1 MVGAMDD
8 FMSNVNPEDD
18 PTLDATQRADAED
31 AIRSL
36 DDTGQVKDTEGTQEP
51 QPAATSEPHTGRPL
65 THDIPRATN
74 PYAVYA
80 EQQRMQEGQEF
91 QQVYQ
96 SHPAQQAYQ
105 AQPAQAQPA
114 QPQHAQPQHAQPQP
128 NAQTQQ
134 IPQASQPYQAPQVQ
148 SGAGA
153 NQRFTQTAPITPGAE
168 QAPTQ
173 QYPAQPGA
181 AFGNT
186 QRTYGSQY
194 AQPQADQQAT
204 ARQQI
209 PYVNRQDVMG
219 QGTSRSARPTAEP
232 VVQERA
238 VSVPPTKKGGAST
251 LKSLLVGL
259 AGGAVSAAAVT
270 LALSAM
276 GVGGKTN
283 TITLNTTDSS
293 AGQTITIDANT
304 EDATIAQV
312 AAAKALPSVVSVYV
326 TAGDSYGLG
335 SGVILDTNGNII
347 TNYHVVEGADVV
359 TVTINGKSYDATIVG
374 TDASS
379 DLAVVHAE
387 LDGDTVTPMEVGDS
401 DALVVGEWVMTIG
414 SPFGLDQSVSAG
426 IVSSLSRN
434 QMMTSYTGNT
444 LYTNLIQTDAS
455 INPGNSGGA
464 MVNSQGQL
472 VGINTLFSSDTESFA
487 GIGFAIPG
495 NYAVDIANKII
506 SGEQVTH
513 AYIGLT
519 MQTVNAQNAQE
530 NHLSVNQ
537 GAYVAE
543 VAKDSPA
550 EAAGIQEGDI
560 IVALGGEEITSAD
573 GMILAV
579 RSHKIGETTTITF
592 MRGSEKME
600 AEVTFSDDAE
610 LQKLQQEQLEQQQEE
625 QGYGLEGTPKGPGR
639 GDGGDVSLDEI
650 FEWLFDNRGGSYEI
664 NE

>member
-1 MVGAMDD
+1 
-8 FMSNVNPEDD
+8 
-18 PTLDATQRADAED
+18 
-31 AIRSL
+31 
-36 DDTGQVKDTEGTQEP
+36 
-51 QPAATSEPHTGRPL
+51 
-65 THDIPRATN
+65 
-74 PYAVYA
+74 
-80 EQQRMQEGQEF
+80 
-91 QQVYQ
+91 
-96 SHPAQQAYQ
+96 
-105 AQPAQAQPA
+105 
-114 QPQHAQPQHAQPQP
+114 
-128 NAQTQQ
+128 
-134 IPQASQPYQAPQVQ
+134 
-148 SGAGA
+148 
-153 NQRFTQTAPITPGAE
+153 
-168 QAPTQ
+168 
-173 QYPAQPGA
+173 
-181 AFGNT
+181 
-186 QRTYGSQY
+186 
-194 AQPQADQQAT
+194 
-204 ARQQI
+204 
-209 PYVNRQDVMG
+209 
-219 QGTSRSARPTAEP
+219 
-232 VVQERA
+232 
-238 VSVPPTKKGGAST
+238 
-251 LKSLLVGL
+251 
-259 AGGAVSAAAVT
+259 
-270 LALSAM
+270 
-276 GVGGKTN
+276 
-283 TITLNTTDSS
+283 
-293 AGQTITIDANT
+293 
-304 EDATIAQV
+304 
-312 AAAKALPSVVSVYV
+312 
-326 TAGDSYGLG
+326 
-335 SGVILDTNGNII
+335 
-347 TNYHVVEGADVV
+347 
-359 TVTINGKSYDATIVG
+359 
-374 TDASS
+374 
-379 DLAVVHAE
+379 
-387 LDGDTVTPMEVGDS
+387 
-401 DALVVGEWVMTIG
+401 
-414 SPFGLDQSVSAG
+414 
-426 IVSSLSRN
+426 
-434 QMMTSYTGNT
+434 
-444 LYTNLIQTDAS
+444 
-455 INPGNSGGA
+455 